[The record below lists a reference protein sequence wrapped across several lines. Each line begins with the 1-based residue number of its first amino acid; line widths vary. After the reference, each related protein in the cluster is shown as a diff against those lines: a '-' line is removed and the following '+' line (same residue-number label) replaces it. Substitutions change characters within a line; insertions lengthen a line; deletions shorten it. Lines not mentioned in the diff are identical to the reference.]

1 MREKMKWIGAWG
13 LVLGLCFF
21 LLSGPAAA
29 QDKIKVGVMFS
40 MTGAGSAIGKIQL
53 DGVKLAIKEL
63 NDAGGVSIGGKK
75 LKV

>member
-1 MREKMKWIGAWG
+1 MREKMKWVGAG
-13 LVLGLCFF
+13 SLVLVFCFF
-21 LLSGPAAA
+21 VLSGSVLA

-53 DGVKLAIKEL
+53 DGVKLAIKQL

-75 LKV
+75 L